1 MVYNGGVL
9 WCCGVLCCGV
19 VECCGCA
26 GLRLRWSWRRRPTR
40 RQHGA
45 SPSSTPPPV
54 SVWFLWRAA
63 ESPQPQHHR
72 SNNTSQQPTPTRRS
86 AHLPYSCSVS
96 KWSLDKATCSMCNLR
111 FFNQRRLVLDMHYLT
126 LSSMQYWSK
135 SISAEYRQ
143 NTRII
148 VYPRRNAQKLEKFK
162 CMENEKETNLFMKGV
177 YFLTRL

>member
-1 MVYNGGVL
+1 MLG
-9 WCCGVLCCGV
+9 
-19 VECCGCA
+19 CGCA
-26 GLRLRWSWRRRPTR
+26 DLGAGAP
-40 RQHGA
+40 HGA
-45 SPSSTPPPV
+45 TAQPELHSTASQCLVSVACSRVAPATAPPQQQHQPTANTIPQVSTP
-54 SVWFLWRAA
+54 
-63 ESPQPQHHR
+63 
-72 SNNTSQQPTPTRRS
+72 TI
-86 AHLPYSCSVS
+86 CSVS

-143 NTRII
+143 NTGII

>member
-1 MVYNGGVL
+1 MLWCFML
-9 WCCGVLCCGV
+9 WCCGVLWLCW
-19 VECCGCA
+19 A
-26 GLRLRWSWRRRPTR
+26 AAALILAPAPHTAPRP
-40 RQHGA
+40 

-96 KWSLDKATCSMCNLR
+96 KWSLDIATCSMCNLR

-143 NTRII
+143 NTGII
-148 VYPRRNAQKLEKFK
+148 VYPRRNSQKLEKFK

>member
-1 MVYNGGVL
+1 ML
-9 WCCGVLCCGV
+9 WCCGVLWLCW
-19 VECCGCA
+19 A
-26 GLRLRWSWRRRPTR
+26 AAALILAPAPHMAPRP
-40 RQHGA
+40 

-135 SISAEYRQ
+135 SILSCIRSC
-143 NTRII
+143 R
-148 VYPRRNAQKLEKFK
+148 VYTKYWNYCLPQEKCSKAWKVKLY